1 MVGMIHFEI
10 NFISFVLLLTV
21 AIKTLRTRTFKKA
34 RTKYF
39 SGSVLF
45 AAMANILSVGWNMGI
60 SGYRAICSTVMWGI
74 GFFYFISICASSYC
88 WLLYTEITFK
98 CKGIS
103 KQLRFCYALPLLIV
117 GGSLVISYFTG
128 WVFYFDANGIYHK
141 GILFNI
147 QYLLA
152 YTDFFVSSILC
163 ICRALTAEL
172 VGRKDELLSMASFII
187 PPIVCAAV
195 QHLIQGIPLLSVGI
209 AFSYVLAF
217 VNALEHMVTSDE
229 LTGIFNRS
237 ELLNRLSKKINSLKF
252 GETFYFLF
260 MDIDSF
266 KRINDT
272 YGHDEGDRILQAL
285 AAALKKVS
293 TETGGI
299 CGRYGGDEFALF
311 IACNENDILRIKNRV
326 FELIKQISSEKGIAY
341 PLSVSIGC
349 AYYNTK
355 MRDAHAFV
363 AAADANMYEC
373 KNNRRKPCY
382 ANTVFQ
388 SNRCSHN
395 KEGM

>member
-237 ELLNRLSKKINSLKF
+237 ELLNRLSKKN
-252 GETFYFLF
+252 
-260 MDIDSF
+260 
-266 KRINDT
+266 
-272 YGHDEGDRILQAL
+272 Q
-285 AAALKKVS
+285 
-293 TETGGI
+293 
-299 CGRYGGDEFALF
+299 FA
-311 IACNENDILRIKNRV
+311 
-326 FELIKQISSEKGIAY
+326 
-341 PLSVSIGC
+341 
-349 AYYNTK
+349 
-355 MRDAHAFV
+355 
-363 AAADANMYEC
+363 
-373 KNNRRKPCY
+373 
-382 ANTVFQ
+382 
-388 SNRCSHN
+388 
-395 KEGM
+395 